1 MANYKFKAV
10 DSSGKGTRGTIDAPS
25 EEKAKEKL
33 KSSGL
38 TVQEIKNADA
48 GNSMFKK
55 KVKDKDLAIFCKQFN
70 SVLNAGVTVISAL
83 DMMAEQID
91 NVSLKE
97 ALRDAQNHVQKGGSL
112 AEGFKLNPKVFPQIL
127 VNMVAAGEL
136 SGNLETS
143 FERLTTHFENS
154 NKLKSKVKGA
164 MTYPI
169 VILVVVIAVV
179 IVLLVKVIPQFSEMF
194 TDMGTELPAA
204 TQLLVNVSGFLQHK
218 GWLVAVI
225 VIFIVAALK
234 AYGKTEQGELIYS
247 KISMKLPLFGN
258 LVIKSAAAT
267 FSRTLA
273 TLLASGIPLM
283 DAIEQVAKMIKNK
296 IIRDDLLEAKVQVAK
311 GVPLSKPLRDME
323 YFPPMLSQMTR
334 IGEETGNI
342 EDMMDKVADYYEMEV
357 NNVTDALTA
366 MMEPMII
373 VVMAVVVGGIVL
385 AIYAPMLSMYDAV
398 DNY

>member
-1 MANYKFKAV
+1 M
-10 DSSGKGTRGTIDAPS
+10 
-25 EEKAKEKL
+25 
-33 KSSGL
+33 
-38 TVQEIKNADA
+38 
-48 GNSMFKK
+48 
-55 KVKDKDLAIFCKQFN
+55 
-70 SVLNAGVTVISAL
+70 
-83 DMMAEQID
+83 
-91 NVSLKE
+91 
-97 ALRDAQNHVQKGGSL
+97 
-112 AEGFKLNPKVFPQIL
+112 
-127 VNMVAAGEL
+127 
-136 SGNLETS
+136 
-143 FERLTTHFENS
+143 
-154 NKLKSKVKGA
+154 
-164 MTYPI
+164 
-169 VILVVVIAVV
+169 
-179 IVLLVKVIPQFSEMF
+179 
-194 TDMGTELPAA
+194 
-204 TQLLVNVSGFLQHK
+204 
-218 GWLVAVI
+218 
-225 VIFIVAALK
+225 AALK

>member
-1 MANYKFKAV
+1 
-10 DSSGKGTRGTIDAPS
+10 
-25 EEKAKEKL
+25 
-33 KSSGL
+33 
-38 TVQEIKNADA
+38 
-48 GNSMFKK
+48 
-55 KVKDKDLAIFCKQFN
+55 
-70 SVLNAGVTVISAL
+70 
-83 DMMAEQID
+83 
-91 NVSLKE
+91 
-97 ALRDAQNHVQKGGSL
+97 
-112 AEGFKLNPKVFPQIL
+112 
-127 VNMVAAGEL
+127 
-136 SGNLETS
+136 
-143 FERLTTHFENS
+143 
-154 NKLKSKVKGA
+154 
-164 MTYPI
+164 
-169 VILVVVIAVV
+169 
-179 IVLLVKVIPQFSEMF
+179 
-194 TDMGTELPAA
+194 MGTELPAA
-204 TQLLVNVSGFLQHK
+204 TQLLVNVSSFLQHK

-225 VIFIVAALK
+225 VIAIVAALK

-385 AIYAPMLSMYDAV
+385 AIYSPMLSMYDAV